1 MTAPRATALIAFL
14 AAVAVVS
21 PLALMLVA
29 RPAAAADAPPPT
41 VVELF
46 TSQGCSSCP
55 PADEFLGELAQR
67 PDLLALSIHVD
78 YWDYIGWKDPF
89 ASPDNTKRQR
99 DYAQALKLRYV
110 YTPQMVIQGI
120 SHATG
125 SDRSSVLRRIAEAEA
140 LPRLP
145 VTVRHAGG
153 RIEVTVAGAD
163 KGIDGS
169 DEAAVWLAV
178 FDRQHETAIQRGE
191 NGGRTLK
198 HHNVVRNMMQV
209 GTWTGEPLKLTAT
222 LADFGGH
229 PDGCA
234 VIVQSVKTG
243 RILGAAKVALSKV

>member
-1 MTAPRATALIAFL
+1 MTAPRATALVAIL
-14 AAVAVVS
+14 ATVA
-21 PLALMLVA
+21 LALMLVA
-29 RPAAAADAPPPT
+29 RPAAAADAPPQT

-55 PADEFLGELAQR
+55 PADKFLGELAQR

-89 ASPDNTKRQR
+89 ASPENTRRQR
-99 DYAQALKLRYV
+99 NYAEALKLRYV
-110 YTPQMVIQGI
+110 YTPQMVIQGMG
-120 SHATG
+120 HATG

-145 VTVRHAGG
+145 VTVHHAGG

-163 KGIDGS
+163 KGIDGG

-178 FDRQHETAIQRGE
+178 FDRQHETAIRRGE

-198 HHNVVRNMMQV
+198 YHNVVRNMMQV
-209 GTWTGEPLKLTAT
+209 GTWTGKPLKLTAT
-222 LADFGGH
+222 LADLGGH

-243 RILGAAKVALSKV
+243 RILGAAKVALPKV